1 MSVRRRIA
9 VGRFV
14 VSRMPRRLMSL
25 IVISILA
32 ASVFAPSAEAS
43 VGCNAPNLVPASQ
56 APHQWALLA
65 PAFCIHRTTQRV
77 LNPYDIVAARMKGF
91 YWCFAWAQKPSSP
104 AGVILNWF
112 TATKFCSSRAWY
124 YVQVIT

>member
-1 MSVRRRIA
+1 MTVRRGIA
-9 VGRFV
+9 VGHFV
-14 VSRMPRRLMSL
+14 GARMPRRLITL
-25 IVISILA
+25 IVICILA

-43 VGCNAPNLVPASQ
+43 TGCNAPNLVPASE

-77 LNPYDIVAARMKGF
+77 LSPYDVVAARMKGY
-91 YWCFAWAQKPSSP
+91 YWCFAWAQKPATP
-104 AGVILNWF
+104 AGAILNWF
-112 TATKFCSSRAWY
+112 TAAKFCSSRAWY